1 MFQYPRIRNVTS
13 RHLLEAEFQIFFQNR
28 QL

>member
-1 MFQYPRIRNVTS
+1 MSLYPKIRNETF
-13 RHLLEAEFQIFFQNR
+13 RHLSEVEFQIFFQNR

>member
-1 MFQYPRIRNVTS
+1 MSLYPKIRNDTS
-13 RHLLEAEFQIFFQNR
+13 RHLSEVKFQIFFQNR

>member
-1 MFQYPRIRNVTS
+1 MSQYPRIRNVTP
-13 RHLLEAEFQIFFQNR
+13 RHLLEVEFQIFFQNR